1 MTRMEGKIIWQPH
14 PRQAEFLVADE
25 PEVLYGGAVGGGKT
39 DALLID
45 ALCLG
50 HPSGGVQHPRHAA
63 VILRRSKPE
72 LQELIVRAN
81 TLYPAIIPGAI
92 YRKSEY
98 CWYFASGARVEFN
111 HVRDG
116 QDAQRFKG
124 RQWNYI
130 GFDELTLFPEQVWR
144 VLSTRCRTAAPELAL
159 YMRATT
165 NPDGPGQAWVM
176 RYFGIEKDGGAV
188 RRAIEVIDKERGVRT
203 TLYRRFIPARLK
215 DNPTLDDTA
224 YRKQLLMLPP
234 AERAALLEGRW
245 QPPLREGAYYANE
258 MERLSSEGRI
268 CAVPYDPALPVN
280 TFWDIG
286 MNDQTAIWFHQRVR
300 GEDRFIDCYEASG
313 ESLEHYA
320 KVLQTRGY
328 NLGGVH
334 YLPHD
339 AEVRSLQTG
348 LSYREMIEKQMP
360 GLRFEIVPRV
370 PDLLVGIQATRLKL
384 GGHVYFDKE
393 KTAIGLEA
401 LRSYRK
407 AFDPRQEVFRDRPVR
422 DRHTHFADAL
432 RQWGQI
438 DGLAGPHEPSRR
450 RRPRP
455 GAMAI

>member
-1 MTRMEGKIIWQPH
+1 MEARIIWQPH
-14 PRQAEFLVADE
+14 SRQAEFLAADE
-25 PEVLYGGAVGGGKT
+25 AEVLYGGAVGGGKT
-39 DALLID
+39 DALLVD

-50 HPSGGVQHPRHAA
+50 HPSGGVQHPKHAA

-81 TLYPAIIPGAI
+81 ALYPAIIPGAI

-98 CWYFASGARVEFN
+98 CWFFPSGARVEFN

-130 GFDELTLFPEQVWR
+130 GFDELTLFAEQVWR
-144 VLSTRCRTAAPELAL
+144 VLSTRCRTSAPELAL

-176 RYFGIEKDGGAV
+176 RYFGIGEDGGAV
-188 RRAIEVIDKERGVRT
+188 RREIEVIDKARGVRSR
-203 TLYRRFIPARLK
+203 LYRRFIPARLQ
-215 DNPTLDDTA
+215 DNPTLDETG
-224 YRKQLLMLPP
+224 YRKNLLMLPP

-245 QPPLREGAYYANE
+245 QPSLPEGAYYAGE
-258 MERLSSEGRI
+258 MERLSREGRL
-268 CAVPYDPALPVN
+268 CAVPYDPGLPVN
-280 TFWDIG
+280 TFWDLG
-286 MNDQTAIWFHQRVR
+286 MNDQTAIWFHQRV
-300 GEDRFIDCYEASG
+300 GSEDRFIDCYEASG

-320 KVLQTRGY
+320 QILLARGY

-339 AEVRSLQTG
+339 AEVRSLHTG
-348 LSYREMIEKQMP
+348 KTNRQMLEELLP
-360 GLRFEIVPRV
+360 GLVFDVVPRV
-370 PDLLVGIQATRLKL
+370 SGLLAGINATRLKL
-384 GGHVYFDKE
+384 GGKVYFDKE
-393 KTAIGLEA
+393 KTAFGIEA
-401 LRSYRK
+401 LRNYRK

-438 DGLAGPHEPSRR
+438 DGPAGPLAPGKRR
-450 RRPRP
+450 RSRP
-455 GAMAI
+455 GAMAV